1 MNISPGTL
9 FREHQAGNINAGIT
23 MQALTSTTDLVAAV
37 SSELTPTE
45 RRIAEAVLAEP
56 TLLAF
61 GTVSD
66 LASRVGTSRPTIV
79 RFANTLGFKGYTQL
93 QRHVRSDLSHRL
105 ARPSERIRRDD
116 EVTRSARAAIES
128 AITSVFDALAGERM
142 AELAEPLIYAENIWI
157 LSGETSQAGA
167 HAFHSGL
174 SMVRSGVHTLKEHS
188 YGIDLSDAGPR
199 DAAVV
204 FDFFRYR
211 RQVAAATRVL
221 AQAGVAI
228 VAITDSPLSPL
239 VELADVWCEIEVPA
253 IGPFDSSVPAVTMAE
268 LLVSQVAK
276 DLHEAAKARIDR
288 IEALW
293 EETRVFL

>member
-1 MNISPGTL
+1 MNIMNSP
-9 FREHQAGNINAGIT
+9 
-23 MQALTSTTDLVAAV
+23 TSTPDLVAAV

-45 RRIAEAVLAEP
+45 RRIAQEVLAEP

-66 LASRVGTSRPTIV
+66 LASRVGTSRPSIV
-79 RFANTLGFKGYTQL
+79 RFATKLGFDGYTQL

-105 ARPSERIRRDD
+105 ARPSERIRHDKKAALPA
-116 EVTRSARAAIES
+116 SAAINN
-128 AITSVFDALAGERM
+128 AISSVFRAIEGERL
-142 AELAEPLIYAENIWI
+142 AVLAEPIVRAENVWI
-157 LSGETSQAGA
+157 LSGETSRAGA

-174 SMVRSGVHTLKEHS
+174 SMVRPGVRSLEEHS
-188 YGIDLSDAGPR
+188 FGTDLSDAGPR

-211 RQVAAATRVL
+211 RQVTTATRVF
-221 AQAGVAI
+221 ADSGVAI

-239 VELADVWCEIEVPA
+239 VELADTWCEIEVPA
-253 IGPFDSSVPAVTMAE
+253 IGPFDSSVPAVAIAE
-268 LLVSQVAK
+268 LLVARVAK
-276 DLHEAAKARIDR
+276 DLHEEATARIDR

-293 EETRVFL
+293 EETEVFL

>member
-1 MNISPGTL
+1 MNIMRPS
-9 FREHQAGNINAGIT
+9 
-23 MQALTSTTDLVAAV
+23 TSTPDLVAAV

-45 RRIAEAVLAEP
+45 RRIAEAVLSEP

-66 LASRVGTSRPTIV
+66 LASRVGTSRPSIV
-79 RFANTLGFKGYTQL
+79 RFANKLGFDGYSQL
-93 QRHVRSDLSHRL
+93 QRHVRVDLSHRL
-105 ARPSERIRRDD
+105 ARPSERIRR
-116 EVTRSARAAIES
+116 ENETIRPARAAIDS
-128 AITSVFDALAGERM
+128 AIASVFDALDGERI
-142 AELAEPLIYAENIWI
+142 AALANPIVQAENVWV

-174 SMVRSGVHTLKEHS
+174 SMVRPGVRSLEEHS
-188 YGIDLSDAGPR
+188 FGTDLSDAGPG

-211 RQVAAATRVL
+211 RQVTNAARVF
-221 AQAGVAI
+221 ADSGVTV

-239 VELADVWCEIEVPA
+239 VDLADTWCEIEVPA
-253 IGPFDSSVPAVTMAE
+253 IGPFDSSVPAVAMAE
-268 LLVSQVAK
+268 LLVSRVAK
-276 DLHEAAKARIDR
+276 VLQEEATARIDR

-293 EETRVFL
+293 EKTEVFM

>member
-1 MNISPGTL
+1 
-9 FREHQAGNINAGIT
+9 

-37 SSELTPTE
+37 RSELTPTE

-93 QRHVRSDLSHRL
+93 QRHVRIDLSHQL
-105 ARPSERIRRDD
+105 ARPSERIRHENEIDLP
-116 EVTRSARAAIES
+116 ARAAIDG
-128 AITSVFDALAGERM
+128 AITSVFDALDGERI
-142 AELAEPLIYAENIWI
+142 AELANPVIQAENVWV

-174 SMVRSGVHTLKEHS
+174 SMVRPGVRSLEEHS
-188 YGIDLSDAGPR
+188 YGTDLSDAGPR
-199 DAAVV
+199 DTAVV

-211 RQVAAATRVL
+211 RQVATATRVF
-221 AQAGVAI
+221 AEAGVTI

-239 VELADVWCEIEVPA
+239 VELADAWCEIEVPA
-253 IGPFDSSVPAVTMAE
+253 IGPFDSSVPVVALAE

-276 DLHEAAKARIDR
+276 GLHEEATARIDR

-293 EETRVFL
+293 KETNVFL

>member
-1 MNISPGTL
+1 MMNIMKSP
-9 FREHQAGNINAGIT
+9 
-23 MQALTSTTDLVAAV
+23 TSTPDLVAAV
-37 SSELTPTE
+37 SRELTPTE
-45 RRIAEAVLAEP
+45 RRIAREVLDEP

-79 RFANTLGFKGYTQL
+79 RFANKLGFDGYTQL

-105 ARPSERIRRDD
+105 ARPSERIRHDKK
-116 EVTRSARAAIES
+116 VALPARAAVNN
-128 AITSVFDALAGERM
+128 ALASVFKATEGARLAALAKPVVR
-142 AELAEPLIYAENIWI
+142 AANVWI

-167 HAFHSGL
+167 HALHSGL
-174 SMVRSGVHTLKEHS
+174 SMVRPGVRSLEEHS
-188 YGIDLSDAGPR
+188 FGTDLSDAGPR

-211 RQVAAATRVL
+211 RQVSNATRVF
-221 AQAGVAI
+221 ADAGVAV

-239 VELADVWCEIEVPA
+239 VEMADTWCEIEVPA
-253 IGPFDSSVPAVTMAE
+253 IGPFDSSVPAVAIAE
-268 LLVSQVAK
+268 LLVSHVAK
-276 DLHEAAKARIDR
+276 SLHQEATARIDR

-293 EETRVFL
+293 EETKVFL